1 MQKKATKLTVDKKK
15 IQQAVRIYLEGI
27 GEDPD
32 RKELKD
38 TPRRVSEMAAEL
50 FSGLEKNPKE
60 ELEVVFVEEYNELI
74 LVRDIPLYSM
84 CEHHLLPFL
93 GRAHIAYIPDKHRIT
108 GLSKLAR
115 VVEIFSRRLQL
126 QERLTTQIADAIMKT
141 LKPRGVMVVVE
152 AEHLCMTMRGVK
164 KPGSRAIT
172 SVMRGIFLKDAKT
185 RNEALSL
192 IHKIPAL

>member
-1 MQKKATKLTVDKKK
+1 MDKKK
-15 IQQAVRIYLEGI
+15 IQKAIKLYLEGI

-32 RKELKD
+32 RPELKD
-38 TPRRVSEMAAEL
+38 TPRRISDMAAEL

-60 ELEVVFVEEYNELI
+60 ELDVVFVEEYDELI
-74 LVRDIPLYSM
+74 LVKDIPLYSM

-93 GRAHIAYIPDKHRIT
+93 GKAHIAYIPNKHRIT

-164 KPGSRAIT
+164 KPGSRATT
-172 SVMRGIFLKDAKT
+172 SVMRGIFLKNAKT
-185 RNEALSL
+185 RNEALNL
-192 IHKIPAL
+192 IHKVPAL

>member
-1 MQKKATKLTVDKKK
+1 MNQKK
-15 IQQAVRIYLEGI
+15 IQQAVRLYLEGI

-38 TPRRVSEMAAEL
+38 TPRRVSELAVEL
-50 FSGLEKNPKE
+50 FSGLEKDPKE
-60 ELEVVFVEEYNELI
+60 EMEVVFVEEYNELI
-74 LVRDIPLYSM
+74 LVRDIPFYSM

-93 GRAHIAYIPDKHRIT
+93 GRAHIAYIPNKHRIT

-126 QERLTTQIADAIMKT
+126 QERLTTQIADTIMKT
-141 LKPRGVMVVVE
+141 LKPRGVMVVIE
-152 AEHLCMTMRGVK
+152 AEHLCMTMRGIK

-185 RNEALSL
+185 RNEALNL

>member
-1 MQKKATKLTVDKKK
+1 MDKKK
-15 IQQAVRIYLEGI
+15 IQKAIRLYLEGI

-32 RKELKD
+32 RPELKD
-38 TPRRVSEMAAEL
+38 TPYRVAEMSEEL
-50 FSGLEKNPKE
+50 YRGIAQNPEK
-60 ELEVVFVEEYNELI
+60 ELEVVFTEDYNELV

-93 GRAHIAYIPDKHRIT
+93 GKAHIAYIPNRHRVT

-115 VVEIFSRRLQL
+115 LVETLSRRLQL
-126 QERLTTQIADAIMKT
+126 QERLTTQIADTIMKK

-164 KPGSRAIT
+164 KPGSRAVT
-172 SVMRGIFLKDAKT
+172 SVMRGIFLENAKT
-185 RNEALSL
+185 RNEALNL
-192 IHKIPAL
+192 IHKAPEL